1 MYGVA
6 LPYVCHVCVCVCM
19 YVCMY
24 VNVPK
29 VPGMYIYIYL
39 LFMYVCMY
47 VCLYA
52 YSILLLEALFNFFI
66 Y

>member
-1 MYGVA
+1 MS
-6 LPYVCHVCVCVCM
+6 CMCMCM

-29 VPGMYIYIYL
+29 VPGMYIYL
-39 LFMYVCMY
+39 LFMYVCVCMY

-52 YSILLLEALFNFFI
+52 YSMHILLLEALFNFFI